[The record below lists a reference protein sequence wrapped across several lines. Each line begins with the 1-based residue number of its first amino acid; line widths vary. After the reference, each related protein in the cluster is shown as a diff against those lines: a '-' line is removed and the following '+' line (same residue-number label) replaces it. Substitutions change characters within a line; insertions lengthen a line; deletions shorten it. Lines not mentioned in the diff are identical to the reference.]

1 MGDRRMFSMQ
11 IVDSDAFLDMPLS
24 TQALYF
30 HLSMRADD
38 DGFVD
43 NARKIVRAVGC
54 SQDDVKLLFAKNFVI
69 AFDDGVCV
77 IKHWRIHNYI
87 RTDRKKTTA
96 YIEHFDK
103 LDTKENGSYTLKKS
117 DVSQVTTTCL
127 PSDNQMSAQVKLGKV
142 NISKANINTLS
153 GKTDSVYEEVIDY
166 LNEKAETQYRSSS
179 AKTKSL
185 IQARVNDGFTL
196 DDFKKV
202 IDKKVSEWKNTEMAK
217 FIRPETL
224 FGTKFESYLNQK
236 KGKTLDVDWL
246 KDHKMKWEE

>member
-38 DGFVD
+38 DGFIA
-43 NARKIVRAVGC
+43 NARKIIRAVGC
-54 SQDDVKLLFAKNFVI
+54 SQDDMKLLFAKNFVI
-69 AFDDGVCV
+69 AFEDGVCV

-96 YIEHFDK
+96 YVEHFDK
-103 LDTKENGSYTLKKS
+103 LDTKKNGSYTLKKH

-127 PSDNQMSAQVKLGKV
+127 PSDNQVSTQVKLSKV
-142 NISKANINTLS
+142 NISKGNINTLS
-153 GKTDSVYEEVIDY
+153 GKTDLIYATVVDY
-166 LNEKAETQYRSSS
+166 LNEKAETTYRSSS
-179 AKTKSL
+179 QKTRSL
-185 IQARVNDGFTL
+185 IKARVNDGFEL

-202 IDKKVSEWKNTEMAK
+202 IDNKVAEWKNTDMAK
-217 FIRPETL
+217 YIRPETL

-236 KGKTLDVDWL
+236 KGQSLDVDWL
-246 KDHKMKWEE
+246 KDYETKWDE

>member
-43 NARKIVRAVGC
+43 NARKIMRAVGC
-54 SQDDVKLLFAKNFVI
+54 SQDDMKILFGKNFVI
-69 AFDDGVCV
+69 AFDDVVCV

-96 YIEHFDK
+96 YIEHFEK

-117 DVSQVTTTCL
+117 NVSQVTTTCL
-127 PSDNQMSAQVKLGKV
+127 PSDNQVTTQVKLGKA
-142 NISKANINTLS
+142 NISKGNINTLS
-153 GKTDSVYEEVIDY
+153 GETDGVYQEVIDY

-185 IQARVNDGFTL
+185 IKARVNDGFKL
-196 DDFKKV
+196 EDFKTV
-202 IDKKVSEWKNTEMAK
+202 IDNKVSEWQNTEMAK

-236 KGKTLDVDWL
+236 KGQSLGVDWL
-246 KDHKMKWEE
+246 KDHKMKWDE

>member
-1 MGDRRMFSMQ
+1 MSERRMFSMQ

-43 NARKIVRAVGC
+43 NARKIIRAVGC
-54 SQDDVKLLFAKNFVI
+54 SQDDMKLLFAKNFVI
-69 AFDDGVCV
+69 AFEDGVCV

-87 RTDRKKTTA
+87 RTDRKKDTA
-96 YIEHFDK
+96 YIEHLSK

-117 DVSQVTTTCL
+117 DGSHLVDTWLTSGRQVV
-127 PSDNQMSAQVKLGKV
+127 DAGKV
-142 NISKANINTLS
+142 SIGKYSKGKNNTLS
-153 GKTDSVYEEVIDY
+153 SKPDHIFSEVIDY
-166 LNEKAETQYRSSS
+166 LNEKAETQFKSSS
-179 AKTKSL
+179 KKTQSL
-185 IQARVNDGFTL
+185 IHARQSDGFTL

-202 IDKKVSEWKNTEMAK
+202 IDNKVSEWKGNEMGK
-217 FIRPETL
+217 YLRPETL

-236 KGKTLDVDWL
+236 KERSLGVDWL
-246 KDHKMKWEE
+246 KDHKMKWDD